1 MFHPFGQIS
10 ISISIILPGFDKDW
24 KRRGSMEFFFASN
37 LRNSWIIIRFFF
49 YFDRTLT
56 SHLFLSF
63 YTKTRTLPFESSTN
77 FNLKLFYNYWKNICT
92 VILFL
97 SKNRG
102 FEIIYL
108 FGEVVSLF
116 LSEIRKF
123 FHRVK
128 QDTIRLLHFR
138 FHYP

>member
-1 MFHPFGQIS
+1 MERYRGSPVLIEAAMFHPFGQIS

-24 KRRGSMEFFFASN
+24 KRRGPMEFFFASN

-116 LSEIRKF
+116 LS
-123 FHRVK
+123 
-128 QDTIRLLHFR
+128 
-138 FHYP
+138 

>member
-1 MFHPFGQIS
+1 MERYRGSPVLIEAAMFHPFGQIS

-37 LRNSWIIIRFFF
+37 LRNSWIIICFFF
-49 YFDRTLT
+49 YFDRILT

-116 LSEIRKF
+116 LS
-123 FHRVK
+123 
-128 QDTIRLLHFR
+128 
-138 FHYP
+138 

>member
-49 YFDRTLT
+49 YFDRILT

>member
-1 MFHPFGQIS
+1 MERYRGSPVLIEAAMFHPFGQIS

-116 LSEIRKF
+116 LS
-123 FHRVK
+123 
-128 QDTIRLLHFR
+128 
-138 FHYP
+138 